1 MPNRSSLT
9 RLSGIALA
17 VVAGAALTAAGSPQQ
32 AEPLRVPA
40 FTAYTAPDSDSPR
53 IRERSGVTGWTNAK
67 QTISWYGNIKTP
79 GRLNIALSLRL
90 PAGDTARL
98 RMVVAGKPLTAEAKG
113 KEDGTAVT
121 VDFGSVEITKPGYQR
136 FLLEGVEKSGATFG
150 DLDTL
155 LLSGPATEGAHFNLK
170 ERRNSASVH
179 LGYPIP
185 EGANVTAF
193 YNEVTVKTDPVWSY
207 YMACG
212 FRRGYFGIQVNSPTE
227 RRIIFSVWDS
237 GNEAID
243 RNKVEAENRV
253 QLLAKGDGV
262 FADSFGNEG
271 TGGHSHLKYM
281 WKTGDTYR
289 FLVTAKPDGT
299 HTVYTGWFW
308 FPEKKAWGLIASFRA
323 PKDGNYLRG
332 LYSFNENF
340 VGSNGDK
347 QRLAEFGNQWIQT
360 SDGKW
365 TELTTARFTHDPTG
379 KEDRKDYDAGTVKAN
394 GRFFLSNGGFL
405 PGTIQYGNTFSRPA
419 GGKAPTDFR
428 PSTVS
433 TTP

>member
-1 MPNRSSLT
+1 
-9 RLSGIALA
+9 
-17 VVAGAALTAAGSPQQ
+17 
-32 AEPLRVPA
+32 
-40 FTAYTAPDSDSPR
+40 
-53 IRERSGVTGWTNAK
+53 
-67 QTISWYGNIKTP
+67 
-79 GRLNIALSLRL
+79 
-90 PAGDTARL
+90 
-98 RMVVAGKPLTAEAKG
+98 
-113 KEDGTAVT
+113 
-121 VDFGSVEITKPGYQR
+121 
-136 FLLEGVEKSGATFG
+136 
-150 DLDTL
+150 
-155 LLSGPATEGAHFNLK
+155 
-170 ERRNSASVH
+170 
-179 LGYPIP
+179 
-185 EGANVTAF
+185 
-193 YNEVTVKTDPVWSY
+193 
-207 YMACG
+207 MACG

-262 FADSFGNEG
+262 FTDSFGNEG

-405 PGTIQYGNTFSRPA
+405 PGTIQYGNTFSRPV